1 MSHTP
6 HELHDE
12 FPDKADRIHELKEGD
27 AHFRRLFDE
36 YHTLNRE
43 IHRGETDVE
52 PMDDFH
58 LEDLKK
64 KRLALLDEIAGY
76 LREDA

>member
-6 HELHDE
+6 NELHDM
-12 FPDKADRIHELKEGD
+12 FPDKKDKLHELKVSSGE
-27 AHFRRLFDE
+27 FVSISE
-36 YHTLNRE
+36 QYHEVNRE

-58 LEDLKK
+58 LEELRK
-64 KRLALLDEIAGY
+64 KRLQLLDRVKNM
-76 LREDA
+76 LD